1 MKTGRLIRIGLLFAI
16 SIFVLVWGINF
27 LKGKNFLKPEKVF
40 FAKYERIG
48 SLMVSSPV
56 MVKGFKV
63 GEVRD
68 ISLGEDFES
77 PVLVKFAITYEALEL
92 PIGTEVKIISTDL
105 MGTKGIELI
114 MVEDTVLIPYGDTLI
129 GIIEGDLKDQVN
141 TQMLPLKRKAE
152 DLMASM
158 DSVLV
163 SLHLVFDQ
171 QNRSNLSQSFEIVT
185 QTLKNVEQTS
195 VFLENYVKSESGKLS
210 YVLSNLDSLTQN
222 LVNRTA
228 ELQLSILNIGSFTDS
243 LNKVPLRIAVEQFV
257 DVLQDVNQI
266 IQMTNAGE
274 GSLGKLL
281 QSDSLYY
288 TIENVS
294 RSLNDLLLDIKL
306 NPKRYIRVSAIDRG
320 KTIITTDNQ
329 EFLSSVASDIDLEY
343 YVCIYNNLVPLLPDH
358 ELYKTYKKLSFIQ
371 VGKHFYYYPI
381 VTRNFDKARRS
392 FSKLVSTYPDVAIY
406 AWIDGKWQNISL

>member
-228 ELQLSILNIGSFTDS
+228 ELQL
-243 LNKVPLRIAVEQFV
+243 
-257 DVLQDVNQI
+257 
-266 IQMTNAGE
+266 
-274 GSLGKLL
+274 
-281 QSDSLYY
+281 
-288 TIENVS
+288 
-294 RSLNDLLLDIKL
+294 
-306 NPKRYIRVSAIDRG
+306 
-320 KTIITTDNQ
+320 
-329 EFLSSVASDIDLEY
+329 
-343 YVCIYNNLVPLLPDH
+343 
-358 ELYKTYKKLSFIQ
+358 
-371 VGKHFYYYPI
+371 
-381 VTRNFDKARRS
+381 
-392 FSKLVSTYPDVAIY
+392 
-406 AWIDGKWQNISL
+406 